1 MKTTDEKRGKGEK
14 EHGRATQE
22 ISRAPFPLCSF
33 SPLLLFPLALLA
45 GCVHYDHD
53 HFNPA
58 GKRDE
63 HTGFTGFLY
72 VGSAGKIRSEVKDT
86 GTNHSRLITV
96 GTIQG
101 QGDTQFIQAI
111 AAGAAEG
118 ALRGAAAATGKP

>member
-1 MKTTDEKRGKGEK
+1 MRTEARRAKSGEW
-14 EHGRATQE
+14 RAGL
-22 ISRAPFPLCSF
+22 RPLR
-33 SPLLLFPLALLA
+33 SPLSALLSLFLLT

-96 GTIQG
+96 GAIQG